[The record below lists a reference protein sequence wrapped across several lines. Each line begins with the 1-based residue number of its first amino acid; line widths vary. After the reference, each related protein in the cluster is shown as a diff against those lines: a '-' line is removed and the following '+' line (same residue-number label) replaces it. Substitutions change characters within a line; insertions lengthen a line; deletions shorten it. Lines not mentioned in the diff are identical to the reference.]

1 LSAVAIEMDGDPAI
15 TTGVD
20 RRELMARGKAFRGPV
35 PRSAHGRWSSDLR
48 RRDPIAIL
56 NESHRAR
63 TAELV
68 PVRVGRMMESP
79 FRFFRGAAA
88 VMASDLASTPNMG
101 ATVQLCGDAHLVN
114 FRLYASPERNL
125 MFDIND
131 FDETLPG
138 PWEWD
143 IKRLAA
149 SIMVAARSIGFG
161 DDLGAEAVRRATRS
175 YREAMLGFAAWTHL
189 EVWYAR
195 IDAALILRRLDDPDV
210 RARAERIARK
220 ARKRTN
226 EQAVAKL
233 TELVDGRR
241 RIVED
246 PPLITRISDEQLDRV
261 SMMFGRYEDSLPGH
275 LRNLLD
281 RYEFVDA
288 AHKVVGVGSVGTH
301 CYVALFEGRTDG
313 APLFLQVKQAQASA
327 LERYLGPSEFNHHG
341 ERVVNGQRLMQ
352 AVSDVFLGWTRF
364 HHRHYYVRQLR
375 DMKGVVELEYA
386 SPASLADFSDA
397 CGIVLARA
405 HARSGEPALIAG
417 YLGQGTPFDEAMVQF
432 ATAYADQT
440 ERDHAALVQ
449 AVSDGR
455 VPQPVVL

>member
-1 LSAVAIEMDGDPAI
+1 VAIDIEAGLPISDEVEP
-15 TTGVD
+15 
-20 RRELMARGKAFRGPV
+20 RELMARGKALRRLV
-35 PRSAHGRWSSDLR
+35 PRSSHGAWAPSTR
-48 RRDPIAIL
+48 RRDPITIL
-56 NESHRAR
+56 NESHR
-63 TAELV
+63 TLSPELV

-88 VMASDLASTPNMG
+88 VMASDLASTPNIG

-143 IKRLAA
+143 LKRLAA
-149 SIMVAARSIGFG
+149 SIEVAARSIGFG
-161 DDLGAEAVRRATRS
+161 EREGTDAVRRSVRA
-175 YREAMLGFAAWTHL
+175 YREAMQTYATWSHL

-195 IDAALILRRLDDPDV
+195 IDADTILARLDDPDV
-210 RARAERIARK
+210 RARALRIANK
-220 ARKRTN
+220 ARRRTN
-226 EQAVAKL
+226 QQAVDKL
-233 TELVDGRR
+233 TEVVGGRR

-246 PPLITRISDEQLDRV
+246 PPLITRINDEQLGRV
-261 SMMFGRYEDSLPGH
+261 STLFARYEESLPGH

-281 RYEFVDA
+281 RYQFVDA
-288 AHKVVGVGSVGTH
+288 ARKVVGVGSVGTH
-301 CYVALFEGRTDG
+301 CYVALYEGRTDG
-313 APLFLQVKQAQASA
+313 SPLFLQLKQAQSSA
-327 LERYLGPSEFNHHG
+327 LERYLGPSEYLHHG

-397 CGIVLARA
+397 CGVVLARA

-417 YLGQGTPFDEAMVQF
+417 YLGRGEAFDDALVRF
-432 ATAYADQT
+432 AVEYADQT

-449 AVSDGR
+449 AVRDGR
-455 VPQPVVL
+455 VPAPIVL